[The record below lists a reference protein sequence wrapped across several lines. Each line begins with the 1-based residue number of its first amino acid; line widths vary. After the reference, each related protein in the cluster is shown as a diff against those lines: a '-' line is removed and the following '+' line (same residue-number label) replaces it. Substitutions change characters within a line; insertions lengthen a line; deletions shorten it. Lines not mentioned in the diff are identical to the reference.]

1 MGSYKICDHVEGEA
15 PPNGSKTVAREILH
29 ATQEANG
36 VINFGKILKEE
47 HD

>member
-15 PPNGSKTVAREILH
+15 PPNGSKNVAREILH